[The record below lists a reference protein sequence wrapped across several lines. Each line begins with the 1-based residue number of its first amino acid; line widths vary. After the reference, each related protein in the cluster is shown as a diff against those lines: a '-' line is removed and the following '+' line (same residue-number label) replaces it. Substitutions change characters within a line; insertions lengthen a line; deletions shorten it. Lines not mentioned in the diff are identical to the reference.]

1 LILILLI
8 ALALLFLYLLV
19 TRPEYIA
26 ALFFTITLADI
37 NFEVGG
43 ISFRAAVG
51 ILLFMRTLMPD
62 KNRNSASIFSSDAIF
77 IFGLILYSVLVTV
90 AYDLASPTF
99 IKITG
104 QVMIATYCGYH
115 YFMRNGNYNLLK
127 FSLILSAL
135 ICLGDLVYTYGV
147 IGSFPVQRMY
157 EAALDIPYEINN
169 DTGLVFEKINHNFFG
184 QTCAMC
190 FVFLLHEYVTQNQ
203 AQGANTSKSSNLYL
217 LLLPLMLLGVLM
229 STSRSSLLGLIG
241 ISIYLL
247 RLLFKSG
254 QNAQKAIRVVMI
266 MASALILSFLLFS
279 VVKDSLNLRVDFID
293 RITDRLIDEP
303 VAVFS
308 KRLGLNYNAQA
319 LDAMEWREEASANA
333 LEAYTR
339 LTPMEQIF
347 GIGYWGYVVRNLGHT
362 HLPPH
367 NGFLLLLIENGMVGF
382 ILYFFLTFTVFRQ
395 ASKWLPVS
403 SPNTSVI
410 IFIFIYCIGQNGELT
425 SGSTF
430 LFFVTM
436 IAQAAYLKTTTNTLK
451 MQPLARMARGR
462 ASTAIP

>member
-1 LILILLI
+1 
-8 ALALLFLYLLV
+8 
-19 TRPEYIA
+19 
-26 ALFFTITLADI
+26 
-37 NFEVGG
+37 
-43 ISFRAAVG
+43 
-51 ILLFMRTLMPD
+51 
-62 KNRNSASIFSSDAIF
+62 
-77 IFGLILYSVLVTV
+77 
-90 AYDLASPTF
+90 
-99 IKITG
+99 
-104 QVMIATYCGYH
+104 
-115 YFMRNGNYNLLK
+115 
-127 FSLILSAL
+127 
-135 ICLGDLVYTYGV
+135 
-147 IGSFPVQRMY
+147 
-157 EAALDIPYEINN
+157 
-169 DTGLVFEKINHNFFG
+169 
-184 QTCAMC
+184 
-190 FVFLLHEYVTQNQ
+190 
-203 AQGANTSKSSNLYL
+203 
-217 LLLPLMLLGVLM
+217 
-229 STSRSSLLGLIG
+229 
-241 ISIYLL
+241 
-247 RLLFKSG
+247 
-254 QNAQKAIRVVMI
+254 VMI